1 MLWMMA
7 LHYLPH
13 ETPMWVGWNSRIQ
26 PGEDTCQKVWY
37 LPQIDLSPTS
47 NTVVA
52 ETLNIARRIAKDTE
66 RDEISVTYDLAIA
79 KLAMQIQ
86 AAESPLYYNVFVL
99 MGAFHTEMAFF
110 NALGKFIAE
119 SGGPSILVTS
129 ETIASGSLKGFI
141 TGKHYN
147 RCKRI
152 HPLLTVAMEILHF
165 KLFLSVSQI
174 ESEYDASELLQMQ
187 DKNFSTESLSKELIE
202 MIHMYLEFKENT
214 RNGIHRKTAQY
225 WIIYVELVDLYH
237 QFSRSTHMGNFE
249 LYVYT
254 LQMVTNLFFC
264 FNQPNYSQWTVCLQ
278 DNLLKIDETHPSLAG
293 EFKDGRFGLKRT
305 AK

>member
-1 MLWMMA
+1 
-7 LHYLPH
+7 
-13 ETPMWVGWNSRIQ
+13 MWVGWNSRIQ

-52 ETLNIARRIAKDTE
+52 ETLNIAQRNAKDTE
-66 RDEISVTYDLAIA
+66 RDEISVTYDFAIA
-79 KLAMQIQ
+79 KLAMQIR
-86 AAESPLYYNVFVL
+86 AAESPRYDNVFVL
-99 MGAFHTEMAFF
+99 IGAFHTEMAFF

-119 SGGPSILVTS
+119 SGGPSILVAS

-152 HPLLTVAMEILHF
+152 HPLLAVAMEI
-165 KLFLSVSQI
+165 
-174 ESEYDASELLQMQ
+174 ESEYVSELLQMQ

-214 RNGIHRKTAQY
+214 RNGMHGKTAQY
-225 WIIYVELVDLYH
+225 WKKHLDGTWTFHNKQL
-237 QFSRSTHMGNFE
+237 
-249 LYVYT
+249 T
-254 LQMVTNLFFC
+254 LC
-264 FNQPNYSQWTVCLQ
+264 
-278 DNLLKIDETHPSLAG
+278 
-293 EFKDGRFGLKRT
+293 
-305 AK
+305 